1 MADDVN
7 QSCSSER
14 LGDGDCEGEAGTCLH
29 KTSSLCSNVQRSEET
44 YLQHLSHLLNLTFI
58 CSCPDVMRPGSLVVA
73 VVVVAAAAGVVA
85 R

>member
-14 LGDGDCEGEAGTCLH
+14 LGDGDCEGAAGTCLH

-44 YLQHLSHLLNLTFI
+44 YVSAALIALTFI

-73 VVVVAAAAGVVA
+73 VVVVAAAAGVVT

>member
-14 LGDGDCEGEAGTCLH
+14 LGDGEVMGKQELVYIKLLACVVM
-29 KTSSLCSNVQRSEET
+29 CSGVRKPICST
-44 YLQHLSHLLNLTFI
+44 HRIYLTFI